1 MPCDCAKSWL
11 RVRLKAV
18 GFFVRSVVFAVVFSV
33 AGLSSALVICVTG
46 CSGRSASTLTV
57 ARATPACHD
66 SAQAGERTIS
76 NEPASCAHE
85 PASLIAVAL
94 AFDMRPSL
102 VASPSIASVSLAID
116 VMSNERTTRPTA
128 SRTLAAQRPSTTLR
142 I

>member
-1 MPCDCAKSWL
+1 MPCDCAKSWR

-18 GFFVRSVVFAVVFSV
+18 DLFVRSVVLAVVFSV
-33 AGLSSALVICVTG
+33 AGLSSALVVCVTG
-46 CSGRSASTLTV
+46 CSGGSASKLTI

-66 SAQAGERTIS
+66 STQAGEPTIA
-76 NEPASCAHE
+76 NGPASCAHE
-85 PASLIAVAL
+85 PAWLIAGAL

-116 VMSNERTTRPTA
+116 VISNEWTTPLAA